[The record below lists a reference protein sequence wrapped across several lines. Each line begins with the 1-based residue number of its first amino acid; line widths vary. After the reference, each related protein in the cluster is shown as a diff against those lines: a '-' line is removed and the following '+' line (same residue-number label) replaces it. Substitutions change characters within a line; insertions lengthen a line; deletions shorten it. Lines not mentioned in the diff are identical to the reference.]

1 MGPEKSRPSRLGQ
14 LERFAVSIQSPTGN
28 TIVTLGIALVVGCHV
43 NTSHVVE
50 ADNAEDAFPERF
62 KFPIKKTKQFHPYI
76 AFLHAFVW

>member
-1 MGPEKSRPSRLGQ
+1 MVT
-14 LERFAVSIQSPTGN
+14 VS
-28 TIVTLGIALVVGCHV
+28 IALVVGCHV

-76 AFLHAFVW
+76 AFLHAFA